1 MMLIHGE
8 KDQRIGLTSAM
19 ELYRALKEKGVPT
32 ELFIF
37 KDKGHGLDTPKENY
51 ACMMLNYRWFAHYL
65 LSEDLK
71 LSK

>member
-1 MMLIHGE
+1 MLLLHGE
-8 KDQRIGLTSAM
+8 KDQRTGLPSAM

-37 KDKGHGLDTPKENY
+37 KDKGHSLETPKEYY
-51 ACMMLNYRWFAHYL
+51 ACMMLNYHWFAHYL
-65 LSEDLK
+65 LGEDLK